1 MRRAGKTPSGAANKA
16 DKKQATHPPGLTLS
30 ALHPPPPWVGTALS
44 RYVELWHG
52 CLRSDLKSI
61 RAGIDPTRGDPSTDF
76 GRGFYTSTV
85 RRQARHWA
93 WKRYRDSLAAKRTAD
108 RPVVVRFRVPLDGLA
123 RLDPLHFVLGDY
135 DEERFW
141 SFVHHCRASTRTAVR
156 THGHPGRK
164 PPDDW
169 YDVVSGPVAAFWEQR
184 VAMLGSDQF
193 SFHTARAARLLNRVV
208 RSKDPDDFRAFLVRR
223 RKRRNGS

>member
-1 MRRAGKTPSGAANKA
+1 M
-16 DKKQATHPPGLTLS
+16 S
-30 ALHPPPPWVGTALS
+30 ALHPPPPWAGTTRS

-61 RAGIDPTRGDPSTDF
+61 RAGIDPTRGDPATDF

-85 RRQARHWA
+85 KRQARHWA
-93 WKRYRDSLAAKRTAD
+93 WRRYLSLPLPRRRQEA
-108 RPVVVRFRVPLDGLA
+108 PVVVRLRVPLDQLA
-123 RLDPLHFVLGDY
+123 RLDSLHFVLGDY
-135 DEERFW
+135 NQERFW
-141 SFVHHCRASTRTAVR
+141 SFVHHCRGSTRTAVR
-156 THGHPGRK
+156 THAHPGRR

-184 VAMLGSDQF
+184 VAMLGSDQL
-193 SFHTARAARLLNRVV
+193 SFHTAQAAHLLNQVV
-208 RSKDPDDFRAFLVRR
+208 RSRDPDDFRAYRVRR